1 MRTLWPVS
9 MKVSPVVV
17 CADTWSSALST
28 VLRGKCALHSTFPR
42 KPIYDGGECAEG
54 SYGFQIALVAR
65 ILLPNARIPA
75 HPVLAVAEH
84 DCLVLFDRRAD
95 GRSHDSSWPCAGSD
109 RDVWIT
115 FLTDIN
121 VEVAQVCG

>member
-28 VLRGKCALHSTFPR
+28 VLRGKCVLHSTFPR

-75 HPVLAVAEH
+75 HPVLAAGPNH
-84 DCLVLFDRRAD
+84 HLIIIHPPADRTRRGD
-95 GRSHDSSWPCAGSD
+95 GSPAASSAS
-109 RDVWIT
+109 
-115 FLTDIN
+115 
-121 VEVAQVCG
+121 

>member
-28 VLRGKCALHSTFPR
+28 VLRGKCVLHSTFPR

-75 HPVLAVAEH
+75 HPVLAVGGH
-84 DCLVLFDRRAD
+84 NCLVFVYHRGDA
-95 GRSHDSSWPCAGSD
+95 GGPRSPMA
-109 RDVWIT
+109 
-115 FLTDIN
+115 
-121 VEVAQVCG
+121 CGGWCLG